1 MFFKLRVKK
10 KKNSSIYIPA
20 RSNILFCDYITLT
33 VSGVYRISGGG
44 GVEPLRLF
52 YYIKFSLILIS
63 RYHDSFTKI
72 NFSRRLNPRNR
83 PLDTPLFME
92 RARSSGRGVGRLKIH
107 KTRVGKKQKK
117 SARKRF

>member
-44 GVEPLRLF
+44 VLNHYDCF
-52 YYIKFSLILIS
+52 IIL
-63 RYHDSFTKI
+63 
-72 NFSRRLNPRNR
+72 NL
-83 PLDTPLFME
+83 
-92 RARSSGRGVGRLKIH
+92 A
-107 KTRVGKKQKK
+107 
-117 SARKRF
+117 